1 MSTPF
6 RPIHRVALARHPSE
20 PSHSRAVNELREEG
34 ALGPHKLNDKPQDS
48 QLWDLILFHTQNAG
62 TWCGRGQQ
70 HREHII
76 ILGPLHNGVFDDA
89 FNLLLMGIVICA
101 EVDVAIND
109 GVGYWVVVN
118 QRPDGSRILQ
128 PKAARKAGGTSL

>member
-1 MSTPF
+1 
-6 RPIHRVALARHPSE
+6 
-20 PSHSRAVNELREEG
+20 
-34 ALGPHKLNDKPQDS
+34 
-48 QLWDLILFHTQNAG
+48 
-62 TWCGRGQQ
+62 
-70 HREHII
+70 
-76 ILGPLHNGVFDDA
+76 
-89 FNLLLMGIVICA
+89 MGIVICA